1 MNETDLQNVEFINK
15 HKKDLLALINLIPK
29 DKIEKP
35 GLLAEYLRDQQYK
48 MNNMPFREIEAD
60 LLNTNYKKQSN

>member
-48 MNNMPFREIEAD
+48 MNNIPFREIEAD